1 MKYTSGEMG
10 RIFVVRL
17 EHGDVVH
24 ECLEALARKEEIEAA
39 AVIAVGGA
47 DMDSLLVVGPEDGRK
62 IPVRPMTRLL
72 HEAHEVVGTGTI
84 FPDDAGRPMLH
95 MHMACGRKERTITG
109 CVRSG
114 VKTWHVLEFIV
125 IEIKGCRA
133 RRLADPLIGF
143 KLLEPDPG
151 A

>member
-1 MKYTSGEMG
+1 MKYTSGELG

-24 ECLEALARKEEIEAA
+24 ESLEALAMKEGIEAA
-39 AVIAVGGA
+39 AVVAVGGA

-62 IPVRPMTRLL
+62 VPVRPMKHLL

-84 FPDDAGRPMLH
+84 FPDDTGRPILH
-95 MHMACGRKERTITG
+95 MHMACGRKDRTITG

-114 VKTWHVLEFIV
+114 VKAWHVIECIV
-125 IEIKGCRA
+125 IEIKDCPA

-143 KLLEPDPG
+143 KLLAPN